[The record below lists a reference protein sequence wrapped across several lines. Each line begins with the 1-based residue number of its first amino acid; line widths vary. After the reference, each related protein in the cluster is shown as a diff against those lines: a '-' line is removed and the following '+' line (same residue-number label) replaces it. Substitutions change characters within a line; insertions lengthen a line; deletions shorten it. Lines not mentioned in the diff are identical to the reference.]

1 MNKVKIKKISIKD
14 LGIVLVLFV
23 VLAFFSIT
31 GRNFL
36 TVSNLR
42 TILLQVS
49 SVCICSL
56 GMMFVLITG
65 GIDLSVGY
73 LASGVGMLSAFCMV
87 NLGFNGALSLLVA
100 LIFALAV
107 GLIQGSLIAY
117 VKVPPFIVTM
127 AFMNILKSFSYL
139 ITSGRAIYD
148 LPSFV
153 RQIGQRAVLGIPI
166 PIIMM
171 IICIVLVGIFARKVY
186 VGRFFYAVGSNEEA
200 SKLSG
205 INTNLVKVAT
215 YMISALFAYLAGIVM
230 MGRLATASPNSGDG
244 FEFDVITAC
253 VLGGVSMSGGKG
265 KEFQVFVG
273 AMIIGVLNNGMI
285 QLHIDTY
292 MQLGIKGL
300 ILLLAVAFDS
310 VQQRKKKKV
319 NLADASGKEEQ
330 AKK

>member
-1 MNKVKIKKISIKD
+1 MNKVKKISLKEF
-14 LGIVLVLFV
+14 GIVLVLLAV
-23 VLAFFSIT
+23 VMFFSIT
-31 GRNFL
+31 ASNFL
-36 TVSNLR
+36 TVSNIR

-73 LASGVGMLSAFCMV
+73 LASAVGMLSAFCMV
-87 NLGFNGALSLLVA
+87 NLGLNGAFSLIVA
-100 LIFALAV
+100 LIFAEII
-107 GLIQGSLIAY
+107 GLIQGALIAY
-117 VKVPPFIVTM
+117 LKVPPFIVTM
-127 AFMNILKSFSYL
+127 AFMNILKGFSYM

-148 LPSFV
+148 LPGFV
-153 RQIGQRAVLGIPI
+153 RQIGQGTVLGIPI
-166 PIIMM
+166 LIILMLVS
-171 IICIVLVGIFARKVY
+171 IVLVGSFARKVY

-200 SKLSG
+200 AKLSG
-205 INTNLVKVAT
+205 INTNVVKVAT
-215 YMISALFAYLAGIVM
+215 YMISALFACIAGIVM

-265 KEFQVFVG
+265 KEYQVFVG

-292 MQLGIKGL
+292 MQLAIKGL
-300 ILLLAVAFDS
+300 ILLLAVAFDCI
-310 VQQRKKKKV
+310 QQRKKKKV
-319 NLADASGKEEQ
+319 NLVDTKGTEEK
-330 AKK
+330 AK